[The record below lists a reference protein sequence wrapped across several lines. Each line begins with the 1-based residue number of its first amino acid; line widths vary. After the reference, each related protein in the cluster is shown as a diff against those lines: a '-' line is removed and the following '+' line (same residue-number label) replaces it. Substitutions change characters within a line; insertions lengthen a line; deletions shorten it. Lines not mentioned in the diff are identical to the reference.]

1 MEKILIFSVI
11 HAHLSLAM
19 LRFRRHNLPMPS
31 AADQH
36 LQTAESSS
44 PIIYDYYTHSQT
56 PTTYKANE
64 YASTDELSEYL
75 HLPSLAERGLS
86 PADHT
91 LNKWGW
97 FPWSVSSQRTL
108 GTHTCV
114 ILWAERVGD
123 SCGIA
128 PSSPHVKLGRTV
140 CLLGI

>member
-91 LNKWGW
+91 LDKWRCFRW
-97 FPWSVSSQRTL
+97 SRVSVSTL
-108 GTHTCV
+108 ASYSGQSESVTAV
-114 ILWAERVGD
+114 E
-123 SCGIA
+123 
-128 PSSPHVKLGRTV
+128 
-140 CLLGI
+140 